1 MTTELKLET
10 GIWYGRT
17 EVIDSYF
24 TSPLKLGIPAA
35 FGERRKIV
43 LMMASA
49 GILKGDTFD
58 YHIRCG
64 AGTKNLLTEQSYTK
78 IFDTGE
84 GGAERRQ
91 NIEVLEGA
99 SLYYRP
105 CPVIPFKGS
114 RFAGWTQVCLAADSE
129 FAYGDIMAGGRVGM
143 GECFLFSHYRNRV
156 WVTVE
161 GKPVWMDHCLLEPEN
176 MSLENLV
183 FFDGFTHQGTID
195 YYGPKEKQEQLFSYR
210 PENKEI
216 RYGVSGAVKGIGIR
230 ILAGCAQDIER
241 IFEEI
246 EEKIGLRNE

>member
-114 RFAGWTQVCLAADSE
+114 RFDGWTQVCLAADSE
-129 FAYGDIMAGGRVGM
+129 FAYGGM

-183 FFDGFTHQGTID
+183 FFDGFTHQGTFY

-246 EEKIGLRNE
+246 EENIGLRNE

>member
-17 EVIDSYF
+17 EVTDSYF

-84 GGAERRQ
+84 GGAEKHQ

-99 SLYYRP
+99 SF
-105 CPVIPFKGS
+105 IT
-114 RFAGWTQVCLAADSE
+114 A
-129 FAYGDIMAGGRVGM
+129 RV
-143 GECFLFSHYRNRV
+143 R
-156 WVTVE
+156 
-161 GKPVWMDHCLLEPEN
+161 
-176 MSLENLV
+176 
-183 FFDGFTHQGTID
+183 
-195 YYGPKEKQEQLFSYR
+195 
-210 PENKEI
+210 
-216 RYGVSGAVKGIGIR
+216 
-230 ILAGCAQDIER
+230 
-241 IFEEI
+241 
-246 EEKIGLRNE
+246 